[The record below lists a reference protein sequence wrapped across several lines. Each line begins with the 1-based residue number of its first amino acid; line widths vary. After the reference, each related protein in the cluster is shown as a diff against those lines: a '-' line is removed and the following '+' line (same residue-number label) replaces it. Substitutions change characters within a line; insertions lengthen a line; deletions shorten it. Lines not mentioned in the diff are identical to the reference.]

1 MQSLEEKHVPDET
14 MTDESQDFMVM
25 EQDVGGRRGAVD
37 HIQMRQDLHRNW
49 SATRQFLAK
58 VDPAK
63 MNVLQ
68 LKLNNEFPDGGS
80 QALIEIITDI
90 EGQAE
95 DLDDECNYHTE
106 QTVNKVLDY
115 FIEDNKFTLRMNNL
129 EIESDTTA
137 VASMH
142 DLRWPIVPQF

>member
-1 MQSLEEKHVPDET
+1 MRQLLESKDISDEA
-14 MTDESQDFMVM
+14 MTEESQDYMVM

-37 HIQMRQDLHRNW
+37 HIQMRQDLNRNW

-58 VDPAK
+58 IDPAK
-63 MNVLQ
+63 MNALK
-68 LKLNNEFPDGGS
+68 LKLNNEFPDEGS

-106 QTVNKVLDY
+106 
-115 FIEDNKFTLRMNNL
+115 
-129 EIESDTTA
+129 
-137 VASMH
+137 
-142 DLRWPIVPQF
+142 